1 MSRFPAVPADFATVA
16 PTMGVKELRVHYR
29 AGRNTLAKWCA
40 MAGVEPKPLVYL
52 RFVAP
57 ADFGTVATPLG
68 QIELCAHYKVS
79 ATIIIRWVSEM
90 PEDWKRIRRGNLRG
104 GNPPK
109 PKRSAIAFKRGP
121 SMHAKFDSE
130 RMRTTADLAA
140 MHLQR
145 RFVPVVRASIYGK
158 QFAGLWQV
166 GRLRMAETDMVALAR
181 KQGWAA

>member
-1 MSRFPAVPADFATVA
+1 MSRFPAVPVDFATVA
-16 PTMGVKELRVHYR
+16 PTMGVKELRVHYH
-29 AGRNTLAKWCA
+29 AGWKTVVKWCA
-40 MAGVEPKPLVYL
+40 MAGVEPKPIASQ
-52 RFVAP
+52 RFEVPSDFAAVAIM
-57 ADFGTVATPLG
+57 LG
-68 QIELCAHYKVS
+68 QAKLVAHYGVS
-79 ATIIIRWVSEM
+79 MTVVIRWVSEM
-90 PEDWKRIRRGNLRG
+90 PDDWKRTRRGNLRG
-104 GNPPK
+104 VAK
-109 PKRSAIAFKRGP
+109 PAQRSAIAFKRGP